1 MKSNSYPFLLIIN
14 LSLLVSCNSA
24 AQKTNLSTD
33 EFEKAINQPHIQILD
48 VRTLSEYQSGHL
60 RNAFLADWTNQP
72 EFQNRVKSLDKNK
85 PVYAYCLSG
94 VRSADAAEWL
104 RKNGFIAYNLTG
116 GIAAW
121 KRNNN
126 PLEEVVAVRQI
137 SMEEYLARIPSDKT
151 VLVDFG
157 AVWCAPCKKMIPV
170 LDSLQAKHG
179 SSFKLVKIDGDEQ
192 VNICKELSIDQF
204 PTFIIY
210 KQGKVVWKK
219 QGLVEMSEF
228 EKYL

>member
-1 MKSNSYPFLLIIN
+1 MKSKTYFFLLVIN
-14 LSLLVSCNSA
+14 LSLLISCSSE
-24 AQKTNLSTD
+24 AQKTNLSAD
-33 EFEKAINQPHIQILD
+33 EFEKAISQPNIQVLD
-48 VRTLSEYQSGHL
+48 VRTLGEYQSGHL
-60 RNAFLADWTNQP
+60 SNALLADWTDRT
-72 EFQNRVKSLDKNK
+72 EFQNRVKALNKNK

-104 RKNGFIAYNLTG
+104 RKNGFVAYNLSG

-121 KRNNN
+121 KRNNK
-126 PLEEVVAVRQI
+126 PVEQAIAVKQMT
-137 SMEEYLARIPSDKT
+137 MEEYQALIPADKT

-179 SSFKLVKIDGDEQ
+179 SSFQLVKIDGGEQ

-219 QGLVEMSEF
+219 QGLVEISEF